1 MDNKFP
7 GKDITKE
14 DCKFKFPLATKKRPN
29 EISLS
34 KKIKFN
40 SKTIPVIA
48 GPNTLENREMIL
60 KCCDLLEK
68 KKIGMLRAGVYKPL
82 TFPYRSKKYFELGD
96 KAVKILEE
104 IKKNYDLLLVS
115 EIMEEKKLDFI
126 NDYIDVFQI
135 GSRNMQNFPLITE
148 VSKKLKPI
156 IIKRHYGASLRDLL
170 GAAEYALINKND
182 KVLLCERGVSVPHTH
197 KATSRFLLD
206 LQIVPAVKEVSNL
219 PLIVDPSH
227 ACFWHKWVKSLTLA
241 SIASGANGLML
252 EFHPNPRNAAVDPLQ
267 PISFNEFS
275 KLIDECR
282 EMAKILNKKII

>member
-1 MDNKFP
+1 
-7 GKDITKE
+7 
-14 DCKFKFPLATKKRPN
+14 
-29 EISLS
+29 
-34 KKIKFN
+34 
-40 SKTIPVIA
+40 
-48 GPNTLENREMIL
+48 
-60 KCCDLLEK
+60 
-68 KKIGMLRAGVYKPL
+68 MLGV
-82 TFPYRSKKYFELGD
+82 
-96 KAVKILEE
+96 
-104 IKKNYDLLLVS
+104 
-115 EIMEEKKLDFI
+115 
-126 NDYIDVFQI
+126 
-135 GSRNMQNFPLITE
+135 
-148 VSKKLKPI
+148 
-156 IIKRHYGASLRDLL
+156 
-170 GAAEYALINKND
+170 AEYALINKND

-252 EFHPNPRNAAVDPLQ
+252 EFHPNPRNARVDPLQ